1 VPDSGRRSVA
11 LYRSLL
17 GARFD
22 ALPYCV
28 RELHDLTE
36 PAVWIG
42 RADVERGR
50 SWLARTVADLLSL
63 PPDGKD
69 QPLGVSFVPVDG
81 REEWTRW
88 FGTRTF
94 ASVQFERHGLL
105 AERIGATTLLSVPEA
120 SEEGLGLKLHGV
132 RVLGIPLPRMLHP
145 RVRTF
150 ESEQDGLYRF
160 EAEAHLPRVGLLV
173 RYTGWLERAAETP
186 SA

>member
-1 VPDSGRRSVA
+1 VPGGERRSLA

-17 GARFD
+17 GERFD
-22 ALPYCV
+22 VLPERV

-94 ASVQFERHGLL
+94 RSVQSDRNGLL
-105 AERIGATTLLSVPEA
+105 VERIGATSLLSALEA
-120 SEEGLGLKLHGV
+120 SEAGLALRLHGV
-132 RVLGIPLPRMLHP
+132 RVLGIPLPGFLHP
-145 RVRTF
+145 CVRTF
-150 ESEQDGLYRF
+150 ESEREGLYRF
-160 EAEAHLPRVGLLV
+160 EAESHLPFAGLLV
-173 RYTGWLERAAETP
+173 RYTGWLERSEVPNA
-186 SA
+186 

>member
-1 VPDSGRRSVA
+1 VPRGERRYLA

-17 GARFD
+17 GARFEE
-22 ALPYCV
+22 LPAPV

-42 RADVERGR
+42 RADVERGS
-50 SWLARTVADLLSL
+50 SWVARTLADLLSL

-69 QPLGVSFVPVDG
+69 QPLGVSFVPVNG

-94 ASVQFERHGLL
+94 GSVQFEHDGLL
-105 AERIGATTLLSVPEA
+105 AERIGPTCLLSALEA
-120 SEEGLGLKLHGV
+120 SEEGLALTLHGV
-132 RVLGIPLPRMLHP
+132 RVLGIPLPRFLHP
-145 RVRTF
+145 RVRTI
-150 ESEQDGLYRF
+150 ERQQDGIYWF
-160 EAEAHLPRVGLLV
+160 EAEAHLPLAGLLV
-173 RYTGWLERAAETP
+173 RYTGWLERSETP